1 MPGGKFR
8 FGSKKA
14 LSRLLLL
21 VVLCVP
27 LLCATARQ
35 SEPQSSYEGYE
46 GQHVAHVEIAGRPN
60 LDLQKFNAL
69 IVQRADTPYSKQKVR
84 ETQIAL
90 ENTHEFESV
99 EVRVAPE
106 PAGLRIL
113 FILQPALYFGVFDFS
128 NATKAF
134 AYTQLLQ
141 ITHYP
146 KQEPYTARRVVE
158 AQSDLLEFLHSNG
171 YFLATVD
178 PEIHPDDQRG
188 VVNVRFDVD
197 LKQHARFGEVT
208 LIGASPEE
216 TQRLGKSLRSL
227 RARVRG
233 AYLKDGKSY
242 SLNRLQ
248 KATTFLQQQLAN
260 RNYLAAQVKV
270 ISSDYIPETN
280 RANITFSIDQ
290 GQEISVQVAG
300 ARLSRRAR
308 RKQIPIYQE
317 NAVDPDL
324 VYEGELNL
332 ASYFQGKGFF
342 DVEVRSSM
350 EQHESGA
357 TILYQIDRNNRG
369 KVETVQFQDNHAFP
383 DRDLRSR
390 VAVRQERSLLFIGFS
405 RGRFSSRLE
414 TQSVNSIESLYRNAG
429 YRNVRVTPNVT
440 RDAGNV
446 RVTFKVDEGPR
457 DLVASLVVEGNHS
470 IPESQLVPEGLNLQ
484 PGRPYSRDL
493 LTKDRDQI
501 MATYLRH
508 GFLVATFRSHVQF
521 LAEDSHEVE
530 VVYEITEGPQVHT
543 RVVEPLGTVRT
554 DPHVVLHNIQIKTGQ
569 PLGATEL
576 LLGETQLYSLGIF
589 DWVSIDT
596 RRPVGDSS
604 DADVLVKL
612 HEGKRNSIT
621 YNVGFEATERGGSIP
636 GGKVAVP
643 GLPAVEVPTTF
654 QTSEESIWSP
664 TGSIQYTRNNIRGRA
679 ESFTIGGFASSLDL
693 QGSAAWNFPG
703 LRNTSWAANFS
714 LSAERDQQNPLY
726 TADLASAILQFQRF
740 LDSDHT
746 KSVFFRYTFNRTNL
760 TNLLIPELVPP
771 QDQNVRL
778 SGVSASF
785 VRDTRDNPIDAHKG
799 IYESAELDFYPKA
812 LGSNTNFIRFLGQTA
827 YYHRVLDGVVWANS
841 VRLGLAFAFAGA
853 QLPLSQTFF
862 SGGGSTLR
870 GFPLDGAGPQRALPV
885 CSNPAVPATCTSIT
899 VPVGGPQ
906 LLILNSELR
915 FPLGILSKLGGAVF
929 YDGGNVFPSVGF
941 HDFGARYSNT
951 VGVGL
956 RYSTPIGTI
965 RFDVGRNLNPVP
977 GLVST
982 QYFITVGQA
991 F

>member
-1 MPGGKFR
+1 MSFR
-8 FGSKKA
+8 SNVA
-14 LSRLLLL
+14 LSRLLLF
-21 VVLCVP
+21 VVLCLP
-27 LLCATARQ
+27 LFCTPAQ
-35 SEPQSSYEGYE
+35 QFEPQSSYE

-60 LDLQKFNAL
+60 LDVQRFSSL
-69 IVQRADTPYSKQKVR
+69 IVQPVDAPYSKQKVR
-84 ETQIAL
+84 ETQTAL

-99 EVRVAPE
+99 DIRVTPE
-106 PAGLRIL
+106 PAGLRVL
-113 FILQPALYFGVFDFS
+113 FILEPALYFGVFDFS
-128 NATKAF
+128 NATKTF
-134 AYTQLLQ
+134 SYTQLLQ

-146 KQEPYTARRVVE
+146 KQEPYTSRRVVE
-158 AQSDLLEFLHSNG
+158 AQSDLLEFLRRNG
-171 YFLATVD
+171 YFLATVS
-178 PEIHPDDQRG
+178 PEIYPDEQRG
-188 VVNVRFDVD
+188 VVNVRFQVD
-197 LKQHARFGEVT
+197 MKQHARFGEVT
-208 LIGASPEE
+208 LTGASPME

-227 RARVRG
+227 RARIRG
-233 AYLKDGKSY
+233 AYLKTGKSY

-248 KATTFLQQQLAN
+248 RATTFLQHQLAS

-280 RANITFSIDQ
+280 RANITFGIDQ
-290 GQEISVQVAG
+290 GQQISVQVIG

-308 RKQIPIYQE
+308 AKQIPIYQE
-317 NAVDPDL
+317 NLVDPDL
-324 VYEGELNL
+324 VHEGELNL
-332 ASYFQGKGFF
+332 ASYFQARGFF

-350 EQHESGA
+350 EQHESGE
-357 TILYQIDRNNRG
+357 TILYQIDRHNRG
-369 KVETVQFQDNHAFP
+369 KVESVQFQDNDAFS

-390 VAVRQERSLLFIGFS
+390 VAVKQERSLFFIAFS

-414 TQSVNSIESLYRNAG
+414 MQSVRNIESMYRNAG
-429 YRNVRVTPNVT
+429 YRNVRVTPNVN
-440 RDAGNV
+440 RDGGNV
-446 RVTFKVDEGPR
+446 RMIFKVDEGPR
-457 DLVASLVVEGNHS
+457 DMVASLVVEGNHS

-484 PGRPYSRDL
+484 PGRPYSREL

-501 MATYLRH
+501 IATYLRR
-508 GFLVATFRSHVQF
+508 GFLVATFQSRIRF
-521 LAEDSHEVE
+521 LAEHSHEVE
-530 VVYEITEGPQVHT
+530 VVYEINEGPQVRT
-543 RVVEPLGTVRT
+543 RVVEMLGAVRT
-554 DPHVVLHNIQIKTGQ
+554 DPRVVLNSIQIKTGQ
-569 PLGATEL
+569 PFSATEL
-576 LLGETQLYSLGIF
+576 LLGETRLYSLGVF

-621 YNVGFEATERGGSIP
+621 YSVGFEATERGGTIP
-636 GGKVAVP
+636 HGKVAVP

-654 QTSEESIWSP
+654 QTSEESFWSP
-664 TGSIQYTRNNIRGRA
+664 TGSIQYTRNNILGQA
-679 ESFTIGGFASSLDL
+679 ESFTIGGFASRLDL
-693 QGSAAWNFPG
+693 QGSTGWNFPD

-714 LSAERDQQNPLY
+714 ISAERDQQNPLF
-726 TADLASAILQFQRF
+726 TSDLASAILQFQKF
-740 LDSDHT
+740 LDSDRA

-771 QDQNVRL
+771 EDQNVRL
-778 SGVSASF
+778 SGLSGSF

-812 LGSNTNFIRFLGQTA
+812 LGSNTNFTRFLGQAA
-827 YYHRVLDGVVWANS
+827 YYHGLLDGVVWANS
-841 VRLGLAFAFAGA
+841 VRLGLAFAFSGA
-853 QLPLSQTFF
+853 HIPLSQTFF

-885 CSNPAVPATCTSIT
+885 CSNPSDPATCTSIT

-941 HDFGARYSNT
+941 HDFWGRYSNT

-977 GLVST
+977 GLAST
-982 QYFITVGQA
+982 QYFITIGQA

>member
-1 MPGGKFR
+1 MSLR
-8 FGSKKA
+8 SNGS

-21 VVLCVP
+21 VVLCLP
-27 LLCATARQ
+27 LFCVAAQ
-35 SEPQSSYEGYE
+35 QFEPESSYE

-60 LDLQKFNAL
+60 LDLQKFNSL
-69 IVQRADTPYSKQKVR
+69 IVQPADAPYSNQKIH

-113 FILQPALYFGVFDFS
+113 FILEPALYFGVFDFS
-128 NATKAF
+128 NATKVF
-134 AYTQLLQ
+134 SYTQLLQ
-141 ITHYP
+141 ISHYP
-146 KQEPYTARRVVE
+146 KQEPYTTRRVVE
-158 AQSDLLEFLHSNG
+158 AQSNLLEFLHSNG

-178 PEIHPDDQRG
+178 PEINPDDQRG

-197 LKQHARFGEVT
+197 LKQHARIGEVT
-208 LIGASPEE
+208 LTGVSPEE
-216 TQRLGKSLRSL
+216 TQRLSKSLRSL
-227 RARVRG
+227 RARVRR
-233 AYLKDGKSY
+233 AYLRTGKSY

-248 KATTFLQQQLAN
+248 RATTFLQQQLAD

-280 RANITFSIDQ
+280 RANITFGIDQ

-308 RKQIPIYQE
+308 RQQIPIYQE

-324 VYEGELNL
+324 VYEGELSL
-332 ASYFQGKGFF
+332 ASYFQARGFF

-350 EQHESGA
+350 EQNESGE
-357 TILYQIDRNNRG
+357 TILYHIDRNNRG
-369 KVETVQFQDNHAFP
+369 KVESVEFQDNHAFS

-390 VAVRQERSLLFIGFS
+390 VAVRQERSLLFITFS

-414 TQSVNSIESLYRNAG
+414 MQSVRSIESLYRNAG
-429 YRNVRVTPNVT
+429 YRNVRVTPSVT

-457 DLVASLVVEGNHS
+457 DIVASLVVEGNHS
-470 IPESQLVPEGLNLQ
+470 IPESQLVPEGLKLQ
-484 PGRPYSRDL
+484 PGRPYSREL

-501 MATYLRH
+501 MATYLRR
-508 GFLVATFRSHVQF
+508 GFLVATFQSQVRF
-521 LAEDSHEVE
+521 PAEDSHEAQ

-543 RVVEPLGTVRT
+543 RVVETLGAVRT
-554 DPHVVLHNIQIKTGQ
+554 DPRVVLNKVQIETGQ
-569 PLGATEL
+569 PFSATEL

-621 YNVGFEATERGGSIP
+621 YSVGFEATERGGSIP

-654 QTSEESIWSP
+654 QTSEGLIWSP
-664 TGSIQYTRNNIRGRA
+664 TGSIQYTRNNILGQA
-679 ESFTIGGFASSLDL
+679 ESFTIGGFASRLDL
-693 QGSAAWNFPG
+693 QGSTAWNFPG
-703 LRNTSWAANFS
+703 LRNTLWAANFS
-714 LSAERDQQNPLY
+714 ISAERDEQNPLF
-726 TADLASAILQFQRF
+726 TSDLASAILQFQRF
-740 LDSDHT
+740 LDSDHAKT
-746 KSVFFRYTFNRTNL
+746 VFLRYTFNRTNL
-760 TNLLIPELVPP
+760 TNLLIPELVPV

-778 SGVSASF
+778 SGVSGSF

-799 IYESAELDFYPKA
+799 IYESAEMDFYPKA
-812 LGSNTNFIRFLGQTA
+812 LGSNTNLTRFLGQAA
-827 YYHRVLDGVVWANS
+827 YYHRVLEGVVWANS

-853 QLPLSQTFF
+853 HIPLSQTFF

-885 CSNPAVPATCTSIT
+885 CSNPADPATCTSIT

-915 FPLGILSKLGGAVF
+915 FPLGIVPKLGGAVF
-929 YDGGNVFPSVGF
+929 YDGGNVYPSVGF
-941 HDFGARYSNT
+941 HDFWARYSNT

-977 GLVST
+977 GLAST
-982 QYFITVGQA
+982 QYFITIGQA